1 VSIAVEWVAK
11 NVVKD
16 LVKDLEFLLKF
27 VGVVFKLEFLQAIVA
42 PVVGNI
48 VLFNVSLKVILLI
61 VHSAIFG
68 VE

>member
-1 VSIAVEWVAK
+1 MEWVAK